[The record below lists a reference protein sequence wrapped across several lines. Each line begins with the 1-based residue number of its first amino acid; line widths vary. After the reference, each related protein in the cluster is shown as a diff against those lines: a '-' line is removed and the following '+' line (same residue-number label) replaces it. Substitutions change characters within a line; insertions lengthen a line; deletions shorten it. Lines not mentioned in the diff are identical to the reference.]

1 MNEIIL
7 NTKNQVVPANII
19 FFKADINYSI
29 AYYADGR
36 KKVIVKTL
44 KHIESQLVDYG
55 FYRIHKS
62 FLVNLEY
69 VDKKPAGKN
78 LIICDDVELVISRR
92 RLSGLRKKLKNKH
105 KNS

>member
-1 MNEIIL
+1 MNELFI
-7 NTKNQVVPANII
+7 NTKNQVIPANIV

-29 AYYADGR
+29 AYYADGK

-44 KHIESQLVDYG
+44 KHIESQLVDHG

-69 VDKKPAGKN
+69 ISHNPSGKN
-78 LIICDDVELVISRR
+78 LIVSNIELSISRR
-92 RLSGLRKKLKNKH
+92 KLSGLRRKLKTKH